1 MTAETEELGEMMT
14 QKKRKPRKRGW
25 GRSPTPLPHPS
36 SHPPGT
42 SDGVL
47 REGLHIDEVV
57 VGTVFLE
64 PLADVLLTPQDHGP
78 RQATQRRTRVV

>member
-1 MTAETEELGEMMT
+1 MMT